1 MTLLPV
7 EEAQARLLAMASPLD
22 IVAAPLVECA
32 GRWLAQD
39 VKALRS
45 QPAHDLSAMDGYAV
59 RHADWPGPWKV
70 EGESAAG
77 SGALPPLSSV
87 AAMRIFTGAPLPPG
101 ADTVL
106 IQENVARNGDSIAP
120 LPDTEA
126 KPAQHV
132 RKHGADFFQEQA
144 ILTQGTRLTPVSVA
158 LAAVAGH
165 ATLPVARRPR
175 IALLSSG
182 DELADPATA
191 LALGKLPASNGP
203 MLTALLAP
211 YAEVT
216 DLGIVPDSLESTAQA
231 IADARGFDILVTTGG
246 ASVGDHDHV
255 GAAFRQAGGTLDFWK
270 IRMRPGKPMMAGAL
284 DGTLFLGLP
293 GNPVSAF
300 VTATL
305 FLLPLVRRLAGAP
318 NPLPAWE
325 KASLVEDI
333 RAGGERDEYMRGT
346 VEGGTVHPLLS
357 QDSAGLLALS
367 GANCLLLRR
376 AGQPAA
382 AAGSPVDIMR
392 L

>member
-7 EEAQARLLAMASPLD
+7 EEAQARLLAMAPPLD

-132 RKHGADFFQEQA
+132 RKQGADFFQEQA

-182 DELADPATA
+182 DELAAPATA

-203 MLTALLAP
+203 MLTTLLAP
-211 YAEVT
+211 FAEVT

-284 DGTLFLGLP
+284 DGTLFL
-293 GNPVSAF
+293 
-300 VTATL
+300 
-305 FLLPLVRRLAGAP
+305 LPLVRRLAGAP
-318 NPLPAWE
+318 NPLPAWG
-325 KASLVEDI
+325 KASLAEDI

-346 VEGGTVHPLLS
+346 VEDGTVQPLLS

-367 GANCLLLRR
+367 QANCLLLRR

-382 AAGSPVDIMR
+382 TAGSPVDIMR